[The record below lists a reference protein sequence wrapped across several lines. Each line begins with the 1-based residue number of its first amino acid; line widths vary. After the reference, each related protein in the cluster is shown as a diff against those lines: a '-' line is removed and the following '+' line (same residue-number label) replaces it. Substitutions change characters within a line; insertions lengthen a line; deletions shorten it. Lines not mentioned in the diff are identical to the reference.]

1 MYLINHTRRLLEFT
15 HHKLQVQTFSTS
27 DKLPLLVPF
36 RISVGT
42 FHNGACSSSVSI
54 SLVRYILDNHTFAM
68 WTQGLVGIGVNA
80 KVHACKRLQRLNQL
94 RVKAKERNI
103 WEYFLTCFDWCR
115 FLDLKSKK
123 EEEKSFDTLYSCV
136 LNQAMRLTPGLS
148 KAEFDFQNI
157 PKYSKNRF
165 TCRFC
170 F

>member
-1 MYLINHTRRLLEFT
+1 MRKNRFAQGSPGELVVTMYLINHTRRLLEFT

-94 RVKAKERNI
+94 RVNAKERNI
-103 WEYFLTCFDWCR
+103 LEYFLLLFWI
-115 FLDLKSKK
+115 SI
-123 EEEKSFDTLYSCV
+123 SLYSCV
-136 LNQAMRLTPGLS
+136 LNQAMWLTPALS

-157 PKYSKNRF
+157 PKYS
-165 TCRFC
+165 
-170 F
+170 

>member
-1 MYLINHTRRLLEFT
+1 MRKNRFAQGSPGELVVTMYLINHTRRLLEFT

-94 RVKAKERNI
+94 RVNAKERNI
-103 WEYFLTCFDWCR
+103 LEYFLLLFWI
-115 FLDLKSKK
+115 SI
-123 EEEKSFDTLYSCV
+123 SLYSCV

-157 PKYSKNRF
+157 QKYS
-165 TCRFC
+165 
-170 F
+170 